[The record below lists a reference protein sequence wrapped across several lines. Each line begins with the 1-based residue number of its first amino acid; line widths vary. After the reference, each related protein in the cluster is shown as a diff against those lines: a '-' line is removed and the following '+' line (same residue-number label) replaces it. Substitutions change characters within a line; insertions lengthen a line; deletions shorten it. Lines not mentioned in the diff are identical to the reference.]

1 MKPLL
6 IPKEYKDLLNEKAH
20 VEKELR
26 WFLVKK
32 MPVIRHHEALK
43 NIAKLKL
50 KGGPSNISSK
60 LDYYLY
66 A

>member
-1 MKPLL
+1 MKQLL
-6 IPKEYKDLLNEKAH
+6 IPKEYKELLDEKAH

-26 WFLVKK
+26 WFLIKK
-32 MPVIRHHEALK
+32 IWSMRHYDALM
-43 NIAKLKL
+43 AVAELKL
-50 KGGPSNISSK
+50 KGGPKNISSK

>member
-1 MKPLL
+1 MKTLL
-6 IPKEYKDLLNEKAH
+6 LPKEYKELLNEKAH
-20 VEKELR
+20 IEKELR

-32 MPVIRHHEALK
+32 LPVIRHYETLK
-43 NIAKLKL
+43 NLAKLRL
-50 KGGPSNISSK
+50 KGGPKDLSSK